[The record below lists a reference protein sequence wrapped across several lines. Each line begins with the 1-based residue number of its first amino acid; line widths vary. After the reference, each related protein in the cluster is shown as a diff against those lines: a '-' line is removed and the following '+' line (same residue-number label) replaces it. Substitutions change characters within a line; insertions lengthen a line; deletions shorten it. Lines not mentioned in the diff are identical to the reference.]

1 MNQFPVSY
9 LNSNNGIS
17 ILAFGDGPMIKL
29 TEPDAINAIQ
39 RFIDE
44 YKDKHIF
51 MCLSYDLKND
61 IEDLDSKNLNTM
73 DFPKA
78 ILWVPETVVRFES
91 EQLNFIQGTKN
102 ENSIDFI
109 QNFLEKEIDQ
119 NYPPLEYELKPRTS
133 KESYLSHVRALKDEI
148 QQGNIYE
155 VNYCQEFYA
164 ENVEL
169 KDALNTYFK
178 LNTITKAPYSSYM
191 NIDDYILFCGSPENF
206 IRKKEN
212 KIYSSPIKGTKKRGA
227 TPSEDEALKAALLND
242 PKERAEN
249 VMIVDLVRNDLS
261 RIAEPASVKVDEL
274 FGIHTFETVHQMI
287 STISCE
293 VSDDVS
299 FSDILKATFPM
310 GSMTGA
316 PKISAM
322 NLIEKH
328 EEFKRGIYSGSIGYL
343 QPNGNFDLNVV
354 IRTLIYNKQSKYLSC
369 PVGGAITIKS
379 DPESEYEE
387 CHVKVKGILDQMNE

>member
-29 TEPDAINAIQ
+29 TESDAINAIQ

-44 YKDKHIF
+44 HKDKHIF

-212 KIYSSPIKGTKKRGA
+212 K
-227 TPSEDEALKAALLND
+227 
-242 PKERAEN
+242 
-249 VMIVDLVRNDLS
+249 
-261 RIAEPASVKVDEL
+261 
-274 FGIHTFETVHQMI
+274 
-287 STISCE
+287 
-293 VSDDVS
+293 
-299 FSDILKATFPM
+299 
-310 GSMTGA
+310 
-316 PKISAM
+316 
-322 NLIEKH
+322 
-328 EEFKRGIYSGSIGYL
+328 
-343 QPNGNFDLNVV
+343 
-354 IRTLIYNKQSKYLSC
+354 
-369 PVGGAITIKS
+369 
-379 DPESEYEE
+379 
-387 CHVKVKGILDQMNE
+387 